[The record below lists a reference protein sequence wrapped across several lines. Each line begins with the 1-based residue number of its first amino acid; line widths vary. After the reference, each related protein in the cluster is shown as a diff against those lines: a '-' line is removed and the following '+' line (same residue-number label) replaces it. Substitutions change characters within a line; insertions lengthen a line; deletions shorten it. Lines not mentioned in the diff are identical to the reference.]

1 MGAIPE
7 NLQSILRTLSD
18 FGHKG
23 WCVGG
28 CVRDTLLGRMPGD
41 WDVAT
46 SARPKEVLDIFAP
59 RAIPTGL
66 QHGTVTVVTD
76 QGRVEVTTL
85 RRDGSYGD
93 HRHPDQ
99 VSFTDS
105 LEEDLSRRDFTVN
118 AMAMGLDGV
127 VIDPFGGET
136 DLHRGVLRCV
146 GEPVLRLQEDAL
158 RIMRALRFA
167 SVLSFAIDGET
178 AAAVHREKESLRQ
191 IAVERIAVELGKLLC
206 GESAAEVLLTYP
218 DVLGVVLPE
227 ILPAVGFD
235 QRNSHH
241 CYDVWEHTVRAVSAA
256 PRNLLLRYALLFHDL
271 GKPETFS
278 MDEQGVGHFYG
289 HGKRSAEMA
298 EAACRRLRLDND
310 SRETIVLLVRLHDA
324 EILAT
329 EKSIRRMLRRIG
341 EERLRLLLQM
351 KRCDNLA
358 QHPDYHGRQR
368 TIDQLEVLLDMV
380 LRQELCFSLK
390 QLAVKGNDLT
400 DMGLSGPAV
409 GRALNTLLDLVVE
422 ERLPNDRPT
431 LLAYV
436 KEELL

>member
-1 MGAIPE
+1 M
-7 NLQSILRTLSD
+7 
-18 FGHKG
+18 
-23 WCVGG
+23 
-28 CVRDTLLGRMPGD
+28 
-41 WDVAT
+41 
-46 SARPKEVLDIFAP
+46 
-59 RAIPTGL
+59 
-66 QHGTVTVVTD
+66 
-76 QGRVEVTTL
+76 
-85 RRDGSYGD
+85 
-93 HRHPDQ
+93 
-99 VSFTDS
+99 
-105 LEEDLSRRDFTVN
+105 
-118 AMAMGLDGV
+118 
-127 VIDPFGGET
+127 
-136 DLHRGVLRCV
+136 
-146 GEPVLRLQEDAL
+146 LRLQEDAL

-191 IAVERIAVELGKLLC
+191 IAAERIAVELGKLLC

-289 HGKRSAEMA
+289 HGKRSAELA
-298 EAACRRLRLDND
+298 EAACRRLWLDND

-422 ERLPNDRPT
+422 ERLPNDRST

>member
-289 HGKRSAEMA
+289 HGKRSAELA

>member
-46 SARPKEVLDIFAP
+46 SATPKEVLDIFAP

-178 AAAVHREKESLRQ
+178 AAAVHREKESLQQ
-191 IAVERIAVELGKLLC
+191 IAAERIAVELGKLLC

-256 PRNLLLRYALLFHDL
+256 PQNLLLRYALLFHDL

-289 HGKRSAEMA
+289 HGKRSAELA

-422 ERLPNDRPT
+422 ERLPNDRST

>member
-66 QHGTVTVVTD
+66 RHGTVTVVTD

-127 VIDPFGGET
+127 VIDPFGGQT

-178 AAAVHREKESLRQ
+178 AAAVHREKESLQQ
-191 IAVERIAVELGKLLC
+191 IAAERIAVELGKLLC

-256 PRNLLLRYALLFHDL
+256 PQNLLLRYALLFHDL

-289 HGKRSAEMA
+289 HGKRSAELA

-422 ERLPNDRPT
+422 ERLPNDRST